1 MVSSPLGN
9 CPDAS
14 QDDLKGDS
22 EMNHH
27 DLITAPLA
35 KFSSQVTPRGR
46 RIKFTPERI
55 QQINNLVERGKSREE
70 IAELIGVT
78 PGSLQ
83 VTCSRLGI
91 SLRRPS
97 RSDNGIR
104 LLPRR
109 NAVSRNGRTGP
120 SSDGRVPPQ
129 PIDERSRRDSR
140 PSPPEQTQLT
150 TAHQEWPKRREADL
164 ATLALTIRYKGEER
178 TTKLALTHH
187 AIGQLALE
195 AGLRDR
201 RIGEFIGELISGTI
215 QKNLLHRVL
224 DIS

>member
-1 MVSSPLGN
+1 MSPERQERMG
-9 CPDAS
+9 
-14 QDDLKGDS
+14 KR
-22 EMNHH
+22 
-27 DLITAPLA
+27 APHTGVA
-35 KFSSQVTPRGR
+35 APRGGPT
-46 RIKFTPERI
+46 KFTPERI
-55 QQINNLVERGKSREE
+55 QQIRNLVERGKSREE

-78 PGSLQ
+78 LGSLQ

-97 RSDNGIR
+97 RSDNGMR
-104 LLPRR
+104 LLPRG
-109 NAVSRNGRTGP
+109 NPVPRNGGTGP
-120 SSDGRVPPQ
+120 SSDGRVPHQ
-129 PIDERSRRDSR
+129 PIEERSRRDSR

-150 TAHQEWPKRREADL
+150 TALQEWPKRREADL

-201 RIGEFIGELISGTI
+201 RIGEFIGELVSGTM
-215 QKNLLHRVL
+215 QKNLLRRVL

>member
-1 MVSSPLGN
+1 VEP
-9 CPDAS
+9 
-14 QDDLKGDS
+14 
-22 EMNHH
+22 
-27 DLITAPLA
+27 
-35 KFSSQVTPRGR
+35 KFLSQVMVAPAPGEDCHDQSNDQRTADAHLLWGMRFLPRGN
-46 RIKFTPERI
+46 P
-55 QQINNLVERGKSREE
+55 V
-70 IAELIGVT
+70 
-78 PGSLQ
+78 P
-83 VTCSRLGI
+83 
-91 SLRRPS
+91 
-97 RSDNGIR
+97 
-104 LLPRR
+104 
-109 NAVSRNGRTGP
+109 RNGGTGP

-195 AGLRDR
+195 AGLRDK
-201 RIGEFIGELISGTI
+201 RIGEFISELVSTAI

>member
-1 MVSSPLGN
+1 MSPERQERMG
-9 CPDAS
+9 
-14 QDDLKGDS
+14 KR
-22 EMNHH
+22 
-27 DLITAPLA
+27 APHLA
-35 KFSSQVTPRGR
+35 APRGGPT
-46 RIKFTPERI
+46 KFTPERV
-55 QQINNLVERGKSREE
+55 QQIRNLVERGKSREE

-78 PGSLQ
+78 LGSLQ

-109 NAVSRNGRTGP
+109 NAVPRNGRTGP
-120 SSDGRVPPQ
+120 SSDSGVPPQ
-129 PIDERSRRDSR
+129 PIEERSRRDSR
-140 PSPPEQTQLT
+140 PGPPEQTELT

-164 ATLALTIRYKGEER
+164 ATLVLTIRYRGEER
-178 TTKLALTHH
+178 ITKLPLTSL

-195 AGLRDR
+195 AGLRDK
-201 RIGEFIGELISGTI
+201 RIGEFISELVSGAI